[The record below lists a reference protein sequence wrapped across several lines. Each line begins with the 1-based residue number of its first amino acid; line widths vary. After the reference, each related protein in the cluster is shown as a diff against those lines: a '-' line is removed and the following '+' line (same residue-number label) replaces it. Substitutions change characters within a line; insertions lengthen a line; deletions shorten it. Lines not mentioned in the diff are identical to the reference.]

1 MRIWVLLTFNFE
13 VYIFKEGHFKATS
26 AEYDVNSKNS
36 YVHLTNY
43 SVQKHNENFAKFEI
57 GNEISFSDFEKSFN
71 NKISVKYHLLP
82 DVKDIIILTMKSV
95 KNKINPKERKM
106 CFEIFGY
113 DFMFDED
120 YKPYLLEV
128 NTNPGLEISSPLIK
142 QLIPRMIDDAFKL
155 TIDEVFILNE
165 ENRREMNKK
174 PFPVDGYDDNEN
186 LWEFLCNL
194 N

>member
-1 MRIWVLLTFNFE
+1 M
-13 VYIFKEGHFKATS
+13 
-26 AEYDVNSKNS
+26 
-36 YVHLTNY
+36 
-43 SVQKHNENFAKFEI
+43 
-57 GNEISFSDFEKSFN
+57 
-71 NKISVKYHLLP
+71 
-82 DVKDIIILTMKSV
+82 ILCL
-95 KNKINPKERKM
+95 NPKERKM

-174 PFPVDGYDDNEN
+174 PFPVDGYDNNEN
-186 LWEFLCNL
+186 LWELLCNL